1 LRESVH
7 FVGRL
12 ATYQY
17 YNMDQVTAQAITL
30 FNKISAKIQAPVPEF
45 AGKTMVYPSYTNG
58 NSKLAVHV
66 KEGNQN
72 EKK

>member
-1 LRESVH
+1 
-7 FVGRL
+7 
-12 ATYQY
+12 
-17 YNMDQVTAQAITL
+17 MDQVTAQAITL

-72 EKK
+72 GKKVA